1 MILIDDR
8 DMIEIIKSKQRKLL
22 VIASAALT
30 LLLIL
35 QAAPNAMA
43 ETMFSFHIGNFESGK
58 KRSVYDDK
66 YVHRTISMA
75 YAVHLAFR

>member
-22 VIASAALT
+22 VIASAAST

-35 QAAPNAMA
+35 QAVPNAMA
-43 ETMFSFHIGNFESGK
+43 ETMFSFHIGNFE
-58 KRSVYDDK
+58 
-66 YVHRTISMA
+66 
-75 YAVHLAFR
+75 

>member
-8 DMIEIIKSKQRKLL
+8 DMIEIIKSEQRKII

-35 QAAPNAMA
+35 QTAPNALA
-43 ETMFSFHIGNFESGK
+43 DTYLFLS
-58 KRSVYDDK
+58 
-66 YVHRTISMA
+66 HRQS
-75 YAVHLAFR
+75 